1 MRWRAIYRRGWG
13 TRGDG
18 GMSER
23 EDGEWEMEG
32 GSIEDLDHII
42 IMLGS
47 GSYTQKCLI
56 WKTVKQEQLLVYDCE
71 SAHLHNLNKFTHHM
85 WNSNG

>member
-1 MRWRAIYRRGWG
+1 MENGRWREEVLRTWI
-13 TRGDG
+13 
-18 GMSER
+18 
-23 EDGEWEMEG
+23 
-32 GSIEDLDHII
+32 II

-85 WNSNG
+85 WNLNGLERIEFGEKGRGWVPSDKEERG